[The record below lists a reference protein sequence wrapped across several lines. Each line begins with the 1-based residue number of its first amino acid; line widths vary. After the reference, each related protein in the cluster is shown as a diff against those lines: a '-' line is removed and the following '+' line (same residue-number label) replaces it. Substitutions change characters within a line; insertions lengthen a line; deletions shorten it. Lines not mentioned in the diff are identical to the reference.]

1 MNSTTDNRGDGA
13 KKHPC
18 PDCRMCQQCA
28 ESRCR
33 LCRGPGP
40 TTELLSLAEQIELY
54 NSLNPE
60 LAGRKN
66 D

>member
-1 MNSTTDNRGDGA
+1 
-13 KKHPC
+13 
-18 PDCRMCQQCA
+18 MCQQCA

-33 LCRGPGP
+33 LCRGAGP